1 MHTAENVR
9 YGNLFVNVS
18 AERCFVLNN
27 HDQCLHLCSLGV
39 SNLELARELGYLGYL
54 GYFHLQQVKE
64 GTQPI
69 S

>member
-18 AERCFVLNN
+18 AEQCFVLNN

-39 SNLELARELGYLGYL
+39 SNLELARDLGYL
-54 GYFHLQQVKE
+54 GYFHLEQVKE
-64 GTQPI
+64 ETQPI